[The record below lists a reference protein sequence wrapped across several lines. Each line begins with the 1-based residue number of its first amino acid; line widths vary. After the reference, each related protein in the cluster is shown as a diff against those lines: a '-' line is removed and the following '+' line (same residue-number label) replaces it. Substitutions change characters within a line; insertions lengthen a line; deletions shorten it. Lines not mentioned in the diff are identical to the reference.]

1 MARRAVIDMLDEPG
15 PTVCRAPEPHTRGRE
30 RGMIGARVH
39 VRALRAASLRPLL
52 TAGAP
57 PRVSAGKPVL
67 DRCTWTAGRPGGQ
80 NFYAETAGITSF
92 LKWCAFCRR
101 AIVQEAVDRGFLWHR

>member
-1 MARRAVIDMLDEPG
+1 MGLGRGPLCAPETRMARRAVIDMLDEPG
-15 PTVCRAPEPHTRGRE
+15 PTVRRAPEPHTRGRE

-57 PRVSAGKPVL
+57 PRVSAGKPV
-67 DRCTWTAGRPGGQ
+67 
-80 NFYAETAGITSF
+80 
-92 LKWCAFCRR
+92 
-101 AIVQEAVDRGFLWHR
+101 

>member
-15 PTVCRAPEPHTRGRE
+15 PTVRRAPEPHTRGRK

-57 PRVSAGKPVL
+57 PRVSAENPVL
-67 DRCTWTAGRPGGQ
+67 
-80 NFYAETAGITSF
+80 ETPVAYLG
-92 LKWCAFCRR
+92 LCYR
-101 AIVQEAVDRGFLWHR
+101 

>member
-15 PTVCRAPEPHTRGRE
+15 PTVRRAPEPHTRGRE

-57 PRVSAGKPVL
+57 PRVSAGNRVL
-67 DRCTWTAGRPGGQ
+67 ETCTCTAGRPGANELYGD
-80 NFYAETAGITSF
+80 TAGVTSI
-92 LKWCAFCRR
+92 LDRCAFCRR

>member
-15 PTVCRAPEPHTRGRE
+15 PTVRRAPEPHTRGRK

-52 TAGAP
+52 TVGAHP
-57 PRVSAGKPVL
+57 HVSAGNRVGGFTT
-67 DRCTWTAGRPGGQ
+67 CSWGRPVADGR
-80 NFYAETAGITSF
+80 FSETAGVTSF
-92 LKWCAFCRR
+92 LDRCAFCRR
-101 AIVQEAVDRGFLWHR
+101 AIVQEAVDRGF

>member
-15 PTVCRAPEPHTRGRE
+15 PTVRRAPEPHTRGRE
-30 RGMIGARVH
+30 RGMIGAWVH

-57 PRVSAGKPVL
+57 PRVSAGKLVWHGCTCSWPRPV
-67 DRCTWTAGRPGGQ
+67 ANEQFG
-80 NFYAETAGITSF
+80 ETAGVTSI
-92 LKWCAFCRR
+92 LDRCAFCRR
-101 AIVQEAVDRGFLWHR
+101 AIVQDAVDRGFLWHR

>member
-15 PTVCRAPEPHTRGRE
+15 PTVRRAPEPHTRGRE

-57 PRVSAGKPVL
+57 PRVSAGNL
-67 DRCTWTAGRPGGQ
+67 NMRTCTCSWGRPVANEQFG
-80 NFYAETAGITSF
+80 ETAGVTSI
-92 LKWCAFCRR
+92 LDRCAFCRR
-101 AIVQEAVDRGFLWHR
+101 AIFQDAVDRGFLWHW